1 MSAYLKTV
9 LRTVKSNFARFIA
22 ITAVVMLGLA
32 FVSGLGAIP
41 PIYEETISGY
51 YKAADGADMIV
62 KSKST
67 GFSDGDLETLAG
79 LNGVEEI
86 QPVSSFD
93 TATGYVSVSAAGDG
107 GAEYNARVY
116 YLPFGDMNV
125 NPATVA
131 EGRMPEKSAEIIV
144 DRMIGKNVSSVSPG
158 DKLNLSL
165 IHI

>member
-79 LNGVEEI
+79 
-86 QPVSSFD
+86 
-93 TATGYVSVSAAGDG
+93 T
-107 GAEYNARVY
+107 
-116 YLPFGDMNV
+116 
-125 NPATVA
+125 
-131 EGRMPEKSAEIIV
+131 
-144 DRMIGKNVSSVSPG
+144 
-158 DKLNLSL
+158 
-165 IHI
+165 